1 MDSDNEQLLIAELRR
16 DEGVRYEPYKDTM
29 GIDTVGVGHNMEAH
43 PLPADWTFPL
53 TDDQVNLLLSQD
65 LQSVYADL
73 TGNLPW
79 WLYLDDVRQR
89 VLCNMCF
96 NLGINR
102 LLGFRNTLGFVRQGK
117 WDDAAQ
123 GMLNSAWATQVGE
136 RAQRLAAMMR
146 TGAAS

>member
-43 PLPADWTFPL
+43 PLPAAWTFPL
-53 TDDQVNLLLSQD
+53 TDDQVNGLLAQD
-65 LQSVYADL
+65 LKSVYADL
-73 TGNLPW
+73 TTNLPW

-89 VLCNMCF
+89 VLCNMSF

-117 WDDAAQ
+117 WTDAAQ

-146 TGAAS
+146 TGATS

>member
-43 PLPADWTFPL
+43 HLPAGWTFPL
-53 TDDQVNLLLSQD
+53 TDDQVNWLLAQD

-73 TGNLPW
+73 TTNLPW

-117 WDDAAQ
+117 WADAAQ
-123 GMLNSAWATQVGE
+123 GMLNSAWATQVVE

-146 TGAAS
+146 TGATS

>member
-29 GIDTVGVGHNMEAH
+29 GIDTVGVGHNMESH
-43 PLPADWTFPL
+43 PLPADWRFPL
-53 TDDQVNLLLSQD
+53 TDVQVNWLLAQD

-73 TGNLPW
+73 TTNLPW

-117 WDDAAQ
+117 WTDAAQ

-146 TGAAS
+146 TGATS

>member
-1 MDSDNEQLLIAELRR
+1 MDSDNEHLLIAELRR

-43 PLPADWTFPL
+43 PLPSDWTFPL